1 MNAPL
6 QKPAPAGNHN
16 APLKSAPRGA
26 QGGGAGAPPPG
37 RNLAP
42 GGESDLDSGKA
53 DLDDLGLP
61 EPESDA
67 PPSAPA
73 PARGGSSAG
82 GGGGGAT
89 NASTNFPPVGDI
101 KLNKSKGT
109 FNTYKLELS
118 YGQIECIRQALE
130 KDHANPIADELLQ
143 MFNYYI
149 STVPGPGEEEDDVK
163 ARAESSAIGQK
174 VGQEDDEMGLPMPPG
189 QEQEQGTTVAGEGPE
204 GAPGGADESDDL
216 EADPR
221 FQDAPDAEAGGH
233 GGGGGGGGGGGAPP
247 GFKEETDQRLPAPP
261 RE

>member
-6 QKPAPAGNHN
+6 RKPAPAGNHN
-16 APLKSAPRGA
+16 APLKTAPQGA
-26 QGGGAGAPPPG
+26 PGGGGAGALPPG

-42 GGESDLDSGKA
+42 GAGGGSDLDSGKA

-61 EPESDA
+61 EPEMDA
-67 PPSAPA
+67 EPSAPA
-73 PARGGSSAG
+73 PARGGSSG
-82 GGGGGAT
+82 GGDATT

-174 VGQEDDEMGLPMPPG
+174 LGQEEEDDGMGLPMPPG

-204 GAPGGADESDDL
+204 GGAGDDL

-221 FQDAPDAEAGGH
+221 FQDAPDAEA
-233 GGGGGGGGGGGAPP
+233 GGGGGGGAPP